1 MSCGLTMKANIS
13 MDQRLIVALDVP
25 THEEAISLVR
35 ELDNVSFFKVGLE
48 LLLAGSILDLVQQMQ
63 QTRAGMGG
71 VFVDLKLSGDIPNT
85 IARFIERC
93 LCLNIRFLTLDV
105 PEVTSKTT
113 RTIRAA
119 HAARNGSDFPH
130 LLMVPL
136 YSSLD
141 AEDLNEQA
149 SGPYHSPSDYI
160 VERGGQLLDY
170 GCDGLIVSGEAIRA
184 CREKFPDVCLVS
196 PGIRPKGWD
205 HGDHKRYTTP
215 AEAIRYGADY
225 LVVGRPVLN
234 AANRRQAA
242 RDIIDEMEQASAG

>member
-1 MSCGLTMKANIS
+1 MQANIS

-35 ELDNVSFFKVGLE
+35 ELDNISFFKVGLE

-63 QTRAGMGG
+63 QTRASMGG

-93 LCLNIRFLTLDV
+93 LCLDIRFLTLDV
-105 PEVTSKTT
+105 PAVTSKTT
-113 RTIRAA
+113 RTISAA
-119 HAARNGSDFPH
+119 RAARNGSEFPQ

-141 AEDLNEQA
+141 AEDLNEHG
-149 SGPYHSPSDYI
+149 SGPDPDLSPSDYI
-160 VERGGQLLDY
+160 VERGGQLLEY

-184 CREKFPDVCLVS
+184 CREKFPNVCLVS
-196 PGIRPKGWD
+196 PGIRPKGCD

-225 LVVGRPVLN
+225 LVVGRPILN

-242 RDIIDEMEQASAG
+242 QDIIDEMEQASAG

>member
-1 MSCGLTMKANIS
+1 MQPNVS

-25 THEEAISLVR
+25 THEEAISLVK
-35 ELDNVSFFKVGLE
+35 ELNNVSFFKVGLE
-48 LLLAGSILDLVQQMQ
+48 LLLAGSILDLVHQIQ
-63 QTRAGMGG
+63 QTRANMGG

-93 LCLNIRFLTLDV
+93 LSLNIRFLTLDV
-105 PEVTSKTT
+105 PAVTSKTI
-113 RTIRAA
+113 RTIGVAR
-119 HAARNGSDFPH
+119 AARNGSDFPH

-136 YSSLD
+136 YSSQNAD
-141 AEDLNEQA
+141 DLNEHELDE
-149 SGPYHSPSDYI
+149 YHSPSDYI
-160 VERGGQLLDY
+160 VKRGGQLLEY

-184 CREKFPDVCLVS
+184 CREKFPDACLVS
-196 PGIRPKGWD
+196 PGIRPKGHD

-225 LVVGRPVLN
+225 LVVGRPIVN

-242 RDIIDEMEQASAG
+242 QDIIDEMEQASPG